1 MRAARASSGGAPVDA
16 SLRGEVGLV
25 RRRGPILA
33 LIGDDT
39 GFPKMSRLS
48 AVVGVKKLRWRIA
61 RDDQDIQQE
70 LGLGHCE
77 G

>member
-1 MRAARASSGGAPVDA
+1 
-16 SLRGEVGLV
+16 
-25 RRRGPILA
+25 